1 MEGTKKF
8 YQMTIEERREEIL
21 KESALSA
28 ETLAALSGTAGLS
41 EETADRMIENVI
53 GRYSLPLGIARN
65 FLINGKQ
72 YLIPMVIEE
81 PSVVAAASNGARI
94 AAMGGGFKAEADEPR
109 MIGQLQILDVPDIA
123 QTKAAL
129 ESQKAQLLTLAAESC
144 PRLIGRCG
152 GPVDLEIRVLEET
165 AAGPMLILHLIM
177 DVRDVMGANLIDTAL
192 EHIAP
197 AVENIS
203 GGTVRLR
210 ILSNL
215 ADRRLA
221 RASCSIP
228 VSALAFKEY
237 DGETV
242 RDRMLE
248 AAAFAEA
255 DSYRAVTHN
264 KGIMNG
270 IDAVVLATGNDWRA
284 VEAGAH
290 AWSVR
295 EIRNQKSEIRNE
307 KSEIG
312 NQKSEIR
319 NKKSEIR
326 NEKSEIRNM
335 VPGNSSIAPLT
346 HWSKDHTTGNLLGA
360 IELPMAVGTVGGAT
374 RVHPGAAAALRL
386 MGVQSA
392 GELAGVIAAVGL
404 AQNLAALK
412 VLSTEGIQ
420 RGHMSL
426 HAKQMAVAAGAQG
439 EAADRI
445 AARMVREN
453 RVSVSYA
460 AELAAEMIKESVH
473 A

>member
-165 AAGPMLILHLIM
+165 ATGPMLILHLIM

-319 NKKSEIR
+319 N
-326 NEKSEIRNM
+326 EKSEIRNM

>member
-1 MEGTKKF
+1 MKKF
-8 YQMTIEERREEIL
+8 YQMTIEERRETIRE
-21 KESALSA
+21 ESGLSA
-28 ETLAALSGTAGLS
+28 QALDALCGVNGLS
-41 EETADRMIENVI
+41 EDTADRMIENVI
-53 GRYSLPLGIARN
+53 GRYCLPIGIARN
-65 FLINGKQ
+65 FIINGKP

-94 AAMGGGFKAEADEPR
+94 AAAGGGFTAEADSPR
-109 MIGQLQILDVPDIA
+109 MIGQLQILDLPDMEQA
-123 QTKAAL
+123 KTAL
-129 ESQKAQLLTLAAESC
+129 EAKIDELLALAAESC
-144 PRLIGRCG
+144 PRLIERGG
-152 GPVDLEIRVLEET
+152 GPVNLEFRILNET

-192 EHIAP
+192 EAIAP
-197 AVENIS
+197 AVEKIS

-221 RASCSIP
+221 RASCSVP
-228 VSALAFKEY
+228 VSALAFKAY

-255 DSYRAVTHN
+255 DPYRAVTHN

-270 IDAVVLATGNDWRA
+270 IDAVALATGNDWRA

-290 AWSVR
+290 GWAGTEHTETEPMLPRSR
-295 EIRNQKSEIRNE
+295 HRGAGFS
-307 KSEIG
+307 G
-312 NQKSEIR
+312 AA
-319 NKKSEIR
+319 
-326 NEKSEIRNM
+326 
-335 VPGNSSIAPLT
+335 IAPLS
-346 HWSKDHTTGNLLGA
+346 HWSVDPESGNLNGF
-360 IELPMAVGTVGGAT
+360 IELPLAVGIAGGAT
-374 RVHPGAAAALRL
+374 HVHPGAAAALEL
-386 MGVQSA
+386 MAVQSA
-392 GELAGVIAAVGL
+392 QELAGVIASVGL

-412 VLSTEGIQ
+412 ALSTEGIQ

-453 RVSVSYA
+453 RVSASYA
-460 AELAAEMIKESVH
+460 AELAAEINKETLH